1 MQGDLEWDCQWRA
14 VEKALRLLTD
24 VVGISNEITL
34 RAKVMA
40 TTCHARFRRRW
51 HARQTRGQARPGRR

>member
-1 MQGDLEWDCQWRA
+1 MQGDLEWDCQRRA

-34 RAKVMA
+34 RAKILA
-40 TTCHARFRRRW
+40 TTCHARFRRR
-51 HARQTRGQARPGRR
+51 